1 MGWIGRFR
9 AMNGAR
15 YDAQNGIRSGAEFPI
30 GLGETPTARIAE
42 KIKLRQVSLAVRY
55 VWMVR
60 AR

>member
-1 MGWIGRFR
+1 
-9 AMNGAR
+9 MNGAR
-15 YDAQNGIRSGAEFPI
+15 YDAQNAIRSNAEFPT